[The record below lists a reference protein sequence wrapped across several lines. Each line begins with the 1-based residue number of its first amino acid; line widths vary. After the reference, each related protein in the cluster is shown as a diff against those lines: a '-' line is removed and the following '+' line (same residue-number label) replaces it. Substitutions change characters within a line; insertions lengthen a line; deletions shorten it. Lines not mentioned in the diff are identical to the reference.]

1 MAHVSRVS
9 ARHHCSWARAAH
21 DHAACAV
28 GGAGRGAWCAGRA
41 VARLCELWLT
51 VGEVIVEVGT
61 VKTAEL
67 CCVLH
72 RMRLRSDDVAVDV
85 QAVRA

>member
-1 MAHVSRVS
+1 
-9 ARHHCSWARAAH
+9 
-21 DHAACAV
+21 
-28 GGAGRGAWCAGRA
+28 

-61 VKTAEL
+61 IETAEL